1 MSQIKVKNFGPIK
14 SGFAE
19 NNGFIDIRK
28 ITVFIGNQGT
38 GKSSIAKLISTLSW
52 LEKQLYRRNLE
63 IKYVTNY
70 NRFVKTYCNYHN
82 LKNYFL
88 PETEIKYVGNAFYF
102 SFEDGKLNID
112 PIEPTLLYNI
122 FITNNSPKEY
132 IVPKIMY
139 VPAERNFFSVV
150 KEAEKVKG
158 LPQSLST
165 FFEELERSQQELS
178 ERLTLPVGDIKLE
191 FDQKNNTLNIIG
203 SDYKLNIS
211 ESSSGFQS
219 FIPLFLVSRNIALS
233 IGQNKD
239 SSQNELSGEE
249 QQRLKIEIERIL
261 SNDNLS
267 EEVKKAALEVL
278 SSKYKNE
285 CFLNI
290 VEEIE
295 QNLFPKSQ
303 KDVLYKL
310 LEFANLTE
318 GNTLILTTHSPYIIN
333 YLTLAIKGYQVLQKI
348 IDLPNSNLLK
358 EQLENIVPQ
367 VSCVCDED
375 SIVYELTETGEII
388 KLSTYEGL
396 PTDENYLNSFLA
408 ETNNLFDDLLEI
420 EEQI

>member
-70 NRFVKTYCNYHN
+70 NRFVRTYCNYHN

-88 PETEIKYVGNAFYF
+88 PETEIEYLGNAFYF
-102 SFEDGKLNID
+102 YFQEGKLNI
-112 PIEPTLLYNI
+112 Y
-122 FITNNSPKEY
+122 PKILHFNRTY

-150 KEAEKVKG
+150 KGAEKVKG

-178 ERLTLPVGDIKLE
+178 ESLTLPVGDVKLE

-233 IGQNKD
+233 IGQNQD
-239 SSQNELSGEE
+239 SSQSELSGEE
-249 QQRLKIEIERIL
+249 QKRLKIEIERIL

-358 EQLENIVPQ
+358 EQLENIIPQ
-367 VSCVCDED
+367 VSCVSDKD

-396 PTDENYLNSFLA
+396 PTDENYLNTFLA
-408 ETNNLFDDLLEI
+408 DTNNLFDDLLEI

>member
-14 SGFAE
+14 SGFAQ

-38 GKSSIAKLISTLSW
+38 GKSSVAKLISTLSW
-52 LEKQLYRRNLE
+52 LEKQLYRGNLE
-63 IKYVTNY
+63 IKDVKNY
-70 NRFVKTYCNYHN
+70 NRFVKIYCSYYN

-88 PETEIKYVGNAFYF
+88 PETEIAYEGNAFHFYF
-102 SFEDGKLNID
+102 QDGKLNID
-112 PIEPTLLYNI
+112 NIRELGLYPFFSNK
-122 FITNNSPKEY
+122 KEY

-150 KEAEKVKG
+150 KGAEKVKG
-158 LPQSLST
+158 LPQSLSA

-178 ERLTLPVGDIKLE
+178 GSLTLPVGDVKLE

-233 IGQNKD
+233 ISQNQD

-249 QQRLKIEIERIL
+249 QKRLKTEIEKIL

-267 EEVKKAALEVL
+267 EELKKAALELL

-295 QNLFPKSQ
+295 QNLFPQSQ
-303 KDVLYKL
+303 KNVLYKL
-310 LEFANLTE
+310 LEFANMTE

-333 YLTLAIKGYQVLQKI
+333 YLTLAIKGYKVLQKI
-348 IDLPNSNLLK
+348 INLPNSNLLK

-367 VSCVCDED
+367 ASCVSDED
-375 SIVYELTETGEII
+375 SIVYELTESGEII
-388 KLSTYEGL
+388 QLSTYEGL
-396 PTDENYLNSFLA
+396 PSDENYLNTFLA

>member
-112 PIEPTLLYNI
+112 PIETTLLYNI

-178 ERLTLPVGDIKLE
+178 ESLTLPVGDIKLE

>member
-38 GKSSIAKLISTLSW
+38 GKSSIAKLISTFSW
-52 LEKQLYRRNLE
+52 LEKQLYRGNLE
-63 IKYVTNY
+63 INDVTSNKRFFNTCFKYQ
-70 NRFVKTYCNYHN
+70 N
-82 LKNYFL
+82 LKNYFS
-88 PETEIKYVGNAFYF
+88 PETEIEYRGNTYIFNYVN
-102 SFEDGKLNID
+102 GKLYG
-112 PIEPTLLYNI
+112 LS
-122 FITNNSPKEY
+122 NNSSQKY
-132 IVPKIMY
+132 ILPKIMY
-139 VPAERNFFSVV
+139 IPAERNFFSVV
-150 KEAEKVKG
+150 KGAEKLKR
-158 LPQSLST
+158 LPQSLFA

-178 ERLTLPVGDIKLE
+178 VSLTLPVGDVKLE
-191 FDQKNNTLNIIG
+191 FDKINSSLNILG
-203 SDYKLNIS
+203 QDYKLNIS

-233 IGQNKD
+233 ISQNQD
-239 SSQNELSGEE
+239 SSQTELSGEE
-249 QQRLKIEIERIL
+249 QKRLKTEIEKIL

-267 EEVKKAALEVL
+267 EELKKAALEVL

-348 IDLPNSNLLK
+348 LDLPNSNLLK

-367 VSCVCDED
+367 VSCVSGED

-396 PTDENYLNSFLA
+396 PTDENYLNTSLA